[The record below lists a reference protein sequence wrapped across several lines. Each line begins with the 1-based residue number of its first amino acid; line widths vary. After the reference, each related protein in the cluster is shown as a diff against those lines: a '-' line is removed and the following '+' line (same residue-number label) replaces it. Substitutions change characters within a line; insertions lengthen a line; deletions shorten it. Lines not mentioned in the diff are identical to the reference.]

1 MTHVVKTLLVTLGH
15 LLPSAENL
23 KKYKFTKDES
33 NVCTWTDSHPQTS
46 YRLRL
51 VMGVSS
57 SKTHC
62 RLGGGWAENWQWN
75 MASSFLATTTS

>member
-1 MTHVVKTLLVTLGH
+1 MWESQKALPRTSPLGLFQPHCH
-15 LLPSAENL
+15 LLEMCKNTSSRRTSL
-23 KKYKFTKDES
+23 MS
-33 NVCTWTDSHPQTS
+33 TS

-57 SKTHC
+57 SKTHW

-75 MASSFLATTTS
+75 MASSFFATTTS